1 MAAPLI
7 VPNSLA
13 TEEDRAQVVA
23 GARLCQRL
31 ARTKAMAQ
39 LIEAPMYCD
48 IRQMD
53 DTQILED
60 FRQRCGTVFHP
71 VGTCRMGSDTGAVVT
86 PDLKVQGITGLRV
99 VDASVFPNITSGNTN
114 APTMMLA
121 HRAARLIADQ
131 T

>member
-1 MAAPLI
+1 
-7 VPNSLA
+7 
-13 TEEDRAQVVA
+13 
-23 GARLCQRL
+23 
-31 ARTKAMAQ
+31 
-39 LIEAPMYCD
+39 
-48 IRQMD
+48 MD
-53 DTQILED
+53 DAQILED